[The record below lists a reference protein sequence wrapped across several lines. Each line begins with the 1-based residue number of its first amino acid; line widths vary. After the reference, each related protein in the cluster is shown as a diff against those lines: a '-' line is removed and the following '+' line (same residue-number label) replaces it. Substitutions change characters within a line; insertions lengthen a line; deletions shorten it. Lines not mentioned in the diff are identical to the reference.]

1 MSWDFTIPIKSV
13 PSLSKI
19 IDKLSVFVLSIA
31 YLLET
36 YLIDTSFEFKCIPKE
51 WFSNF
56 AAFPEVKNVNE
67 TMEMKVY
74 FMIEFI
80 GVIKISIRLII
91 ISKVRALKRKN

>member
-1 MSWDFTIPIKSV
+1 
-13 PSLSKI
+13 
-19 IDKLSVFVLSIA
+19 
-31 YLLET
+31 LLET
-36 YLIDTSFEFKCIPKE
+36 YLIDTSLKFKCIPKE
-51 WFSNF
+51 CFSNF
-56 AAFPEVKNVNE
+56 AAFPEVINANE